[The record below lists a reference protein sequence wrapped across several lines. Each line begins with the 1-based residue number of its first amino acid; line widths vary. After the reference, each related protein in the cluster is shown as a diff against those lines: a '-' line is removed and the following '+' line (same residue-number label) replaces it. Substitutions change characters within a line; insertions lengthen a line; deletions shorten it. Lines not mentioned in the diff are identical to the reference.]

1 MYGTGGLNEEQSYDG
16 FVEDVQL
23 RMQTAFELVRKH
35 IGQAAER
42 NKRYYDIRVK
52 PAKYNVGQWVYYFNP
67 RRLKGN
73 RINGLV
79 NIPVHFAS
87 SECLVP

>member
-1 MYGTGGLNEEQSYDG
+1 MYGTGGLNDEQSYDG
-16 FVEDVQL
+16 FVGDVQL

-52 PAKYNVGQWVYYFNP
+52 PAKYKVGQWVTLTHDV
-67 RRLKGN
+67 LKQDK
-73 RINGLV
+73 IDGLV

-87 SECLVP
+87 SEYLVQ